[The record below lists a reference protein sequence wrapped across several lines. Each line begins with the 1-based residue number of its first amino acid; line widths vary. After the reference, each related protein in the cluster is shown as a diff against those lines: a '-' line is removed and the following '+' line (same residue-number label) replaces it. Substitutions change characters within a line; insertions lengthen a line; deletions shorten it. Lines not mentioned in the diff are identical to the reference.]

1 MQPHRE
7 MKPRSVQQ
15 RPQQQPAP
23 LPHTHPHEDESNF
36 VELMPAPRH
45 SEGESAAER
54 RRLDEDAYGQA
65 YERARRLRLDQGER
79 RKHLHPPHE
88 ERHEEEH
95 PGTESRWLESERR
108 RRMQPHRDEP
118 DAHYH
123 EPGEDDQLAAFRR
136 VAVEPL
142 QRGWAQIS
150 AFALDRWR
158 RLQDDIF
165 PLRRRRGDR

>member
-1 MQPHRE
+1 
-7 MKPRSVQQ
+7 MKPRSEQQ
-15 RPQQQPAP
+15 QLQQQPAP
-23 LPHTHPHEDESNF
+23 LPHTHPQEDESDF
-36 VELMPAPRH
+36 VELMSAPRH
-45 SEGESAAER
+45 SEGESAEER
-54 RRLDEDAYGQA
+54 RRLDEAAYGQA

-79 RKHLHPPHE
+79 RKHLHPQGG
-88 ERHEEEH
+88 ERHEEKVSEAE
-95 PGTESRWLESERR
+95 PRWLESERR

-150 AFALDRWR
+150 ALVRDRWR
-158 RLQDDIF
+158 QLQDDIF